1 MRTTP
6 CGCSIRHSLS
16 RTLPYKTVPVE
27 CLLTSSS
34 GFAPELCRIR
44 QCVIL
49 LNVLVSPKDVHIL
62 LLVSLMRETEPQ
74 RTSVSYPK
82 QHRTELSK
90 SFDPARPWRVF
101 PRPQPGSCCQ
111 EPRGRERR
119 CWFLLKQLGLE
130 DKVGKKVETR

>member
-6 CGCSIRHSLS
+6 CGCSILHSLS
-16 RTLPYKTVPVE
+16 RTLPYKTLPVE

-82 QHRTELSK
+82 QHRTELSR

-101 PRPQPGSCCQ
+101 PRPQPGH
-111 EPRGRERR
+111 PA
-119 CWFLLKQLGLE
+119 WFLLSGTQGQGEEVLVSSEAAWL
-130 DKVGKKVETR
+130 RR